1 MPMTTA
7 KALSELKCPACGAID
22 IHPSRR
28 KSALEKLAAF
38 FGMAYFRCH
47 ACKHRFSLHTGG
59 FASRSMEREY
69 LMLKQ
74 RIREIVMA
82 SGLLVFVVMIV
93 IWMIGKMG

>member
-1 MPMTTA
+1 MPMTTDQPRF
-7 KALSELKCPACGAID
+7 ELKCPACGAID

-59 FASRSMEREY
+59 FASKSMEREY

-74 RIREIVMA
+74 RTREILLA
-82 SGLLVFVVMIV
+82 SGVLAFIVILV